1 MRALVEI
8 PPRIAPSDDSGYLEE
23 LTKAIFRSGFSWRVV
38 RQKWPNF
45 QKAFDGFDVGKVA
58 GYGVEEISRLFED
71 PGIVRNQR
79 KILGTVENAGIVLEL
94 AQQHGTFRDYLRSL
108 DHLDYRERV
117 KELTG
122 RFRGLGRTGAFVFLY
137 CVDEPTPDWQD
148 R

>member
-1 MRALVEI
+1 MQPIIEV
-8 PPRIAPSDDSGYLEE
+8 PPRIVPADDNGYLEE

-58 GYGVEEISRLFED
+58 NYGSEEINRLFED
-71 PGIVRNQR
+71 PGIVRNRR
-79 KILGTVENAGIVLEL
+79 KILGTVENAGVVLGL
-94 AQQHGTFRDYLRSL
+94 AREHGSFGGDLRSL
-108 DHLDYRERV
+108 DELDYRQRV

-137 CVDEPTPDWQD
+137 CVDEPTPDWHD

>member
-1 MRALVEI
+1 MQPIIEV
-8 PPRIAPSDDSGYLEE
+8 PPRIVPADDNGYLEE

-58 GYGVEEISRLFED
+58 NYGSEEINRLFED
-71 PGIVRNQR
+71 PGIVRNRR
-79 KILGTVENAGIVLEL
+79 KILGTVENAGVVLEL
-94 AQQHGTFRDYLRSL
+94 AQEQGSFRSYLRSL
-108 DHLDYRERV
+108 DALDYRQRV

-137 CVDEPTPDWQD
+137 CVDEPTPDWHD